1 MSLNG
6 KFKIEQKDLISLLSS
21 MQPICNKRT
30 ALDVTEYILFQI
42 APKELIL
49 KSTDLEVSLQSNIA
63 ISSDL
68 LDNVDFLISGK
79 RIFELVKE
87 LEGEIEFTIQE
98 NQLNLKASGVELSL
112 NIRDKEDFPPFPERI
127 ENLMQVESNF
137 FLDMISKVA
146 FLIPQ
151 SNSNAALN
159 GMLLEFND
167 QGMCMVATDGHRL
180 SRIKTDKY
188 KLAEEKK
195 WLLPKRAVL
204 ELKKILEASLVE
216 SIFLGVCGNQLVF
229 SGINFNF
236 FTKLISDSFPHYLP
250 VLQKDDFLPAVVE
263 KEAFLKTLK
272 RTNCLLGGQFL
283 ATDFSFQKDFIH
295 VSLHN
300 KEVGK
305 LDESVNLKD
314 FSGDAFK
321 SQFYSPYM
329 LSGLQVF
336 PQEKL
341 QFYVKNNTKP
351 IIFEAQEENYHLTY
365 LVMPVSSSQ
374 TQQRQDE
381 QV

>member
-1 MSLNG
+1 MNG
-6 KFKIEQKDLISLLSS
+6 KFNIAQKDLISLLSS

-49 KSTDLEVSLQSNIA
+49 KATDLEVSLQSNIT

-87 LEGEIEFTIQE
+87 LEGEIEFTIQD
-98 NQLNLKASGVELSL
+98 NQLNLKASGVELAL

-127 ENLMQVESNF
+127 ENLMQVDSTF
-137 FLDMISKVA
+137 LLDMISKVA

-159 GMLLEFND
+159 GMLLEFTD

-204 ELKKILEASLVE
+204 ELKKILESTLVE

-229 SGINFNF
+229 SGTNFNF

-250 VLQKDDFLPAVVE
+250 VLQKDDFMPAIVD

-272 RTNCLLGGQFL
+272 RTSCLLGGQFL
-283 ATDFSFQKDFIH
+283 ATDFSFQKDIIY

-305 LDESVNLKD
+305 LDESVTLQN
-314 FSGDAFK
+314 FTGDSFK

-341 QFYVKNNTKP
+341 QFYIKSNTKP
-351 IIFEAQEENYHLTY
+351 IIFEAQEDSYQLTY
-365 LVMPVSSSQ
+365 LVMPVSS
-374 TQQRQDE
+374 TQGQQE
-381 QV
+381 QNNN